1 MQKLAEICIQRPVF
15 ATMLTLALVVLG
27 GFSFFS
33 LGVDLFPNIDLPVV
47 TVSVVN
53 PGASPQE
60 MEGQIS
66 KRIEDSVN
74 TISGVDEIRSNSV
87 EGLSLVFITF
97 ALEKNGDVA
106 AQEVRDRVNLIGDL
120 PPTARTPIVQKL
132 DPGAAP
138 VLKLAVSSNGSLAA
152 VTQIAEQ
159 QIKPLIENMSGVGEV
174 QVIGGVKQ
182 EIRVELQP
190 DRMRAYGI
198 TVPEIANS
206 LRLQNLEAPAGRID
220 DGARELTV
228 RTMGRIADSERFSQ
242 IAVATRAGHIVTL
255 AELARVAE
263 TTSEQRTAASLN
275 GKPAVTVIV
284 SKQSGQ
290 NTVAVAD
297 SVKERLAEIQATLP
311 KDIRIEMVADQSIF
325 IKAAVESIQTHLL
338 EGGLIASLIVFL
350 FLRNI
355 RSTFIAAVAIPTSL
369 IGTFAL
375 MEMVHYTLNQ
385 VTMLALTLMVGIV
398 IDDAIVVLE
407 NIYRFVEE
415 KGMEPFEA
423 AVKATGEIGLAV
435 MATTLSLMAVFLP
448 VAFMKGIVGRVMSS
462 FGLTSAFAVGISLFV
477 SFTLTPMLCARLIKK
492 PKGAA
497 VEGEPGPEVHG
508 TKATGFYKVIED
520 AYMGML
526 EWSLAH
532 RWAIVA
538 ICGLVVIGTVPLFM
552 LVGKNFLPTDDQSGF
567 EVTVRS
573 PEGSTL
579 EATALLG
586 ERIATTLHT
595 LPGTKDTLVTVG
607 GGQDQQVNAAS
618 IFVKL
623 LPLEDRNVSQQD
635 LITRARALL
644 AGYPKQMRI
653 AVQPVASTS
662 SLGSRNA
669 DIQYVVRGPDLDKLA
684 GYSEQLLAHMAKSK
698 DAVDVDS
705 SLITGKPEV
714 RVEIDRERASDLG
727 VSVGDIAQTL
737 NSLVAS
743 QDISTF
749 DTGQARYPVRI
760 QAAPEY
766 RSSETGL
773 KRLFVSSSKLGLV
786 SLDSVARL
794 VEGTGPASIERLNR
808 ERQVTLSANVRVGGS
823 QAAVIAEMDQ
833 FVKEMKLLPGY
844 TAGPAGA
851 SRELGRAA
859 VYFLIAIALSFIF
872 MYMVLASQ
880 FESFI
885 QPVIILATLPL
896 SVPCGIFS
904 LLITGQSVN
913 LFAGLGL
920 LLLFGVVKK
929 NAILQLDHTNVLR
942 THGMNRHDAMIVAN
956 RDRLRPILMTTCAL
970 VGGMIPLVVSSG
982 AGSGTNRSIGVMV
995 VGGQSLCLL
1004 LTLLA
1009 VPVFYSLVEDVRES
1023 HLMRRL
1029 SLRWPRLRRAH
1040 ATAD

>member
-1 MQKLAEICIQRPVF
+1 MQKLAQICIERPVF

-60 MEGQIS
+60 MESQIS
-66 KRIEDSVN
+66 KRIEDAVN

-97 ALEKNGDVA
+97 DLEKNGDVA

-138 VLKLAVSSNGSLAA
+138 VLKVAVSASRPIAD
-152 VTQIAEQ
+152 VTRIAEQ
-159 QIKPLIENMSGVGEV
+159 RIKPLIENMSGVG
-174 QVIGGVKQ
+174 QVEILGGVKQ
-182 EIRVELQP
+182 EIGVQVEP
-190 DRMRAYGI
+190 DRMRAYGV
-198 TVPEIANS
+198 TVPEIVNA

-220 DGARELTV
+220 EGARELTV
-228 RTMGRIADSERFSQ
+228 RTMGRIADADRFGR
-242 IAVATRAGHIVTL
+242 IAVATRGGQTVQL
-255 AELARVAE
+255 GDLARVDLG
-263 TTSEQRTAASLN
+263 TSEQRTAATLN
-275 GKPAVTVIV
+275 GNPAVTIVV

-297 SVKERLAEIQATLP
+297 AVKERLAEIQATLP
-311 KDIRIEMVADQSIF
+311 QDIRMETVGDQSVF
-325 IKAAVESIQTHLL
+325 IKAAVDSIEEHLL

-355 RSTFIAAVAIPTSL
+355 RSTFIAALAIPTSL
-369 IGTFAL
+369 IATFAL
-375 MEMVHYTLNQ
+375 MQVVHYTLNQ

-423 AVKATGEIGLAV
+423 ASKATGEIGLAV

-462 FGLTSAFAVGISLFV
+462 FGLTSAFAVGVSLFV
-477 SFTLTPMLCARLIKK
+477 SFTLTPMLSARLIRK
-492 PKGAA
+492 PAKRP
-497 VEGEPGPEVHG
+497 EGGPHGG

-520 AYMGML
+520 GYLRML
-526 EWSLAH
+526 EWSMAH
-532 RWAIVA
+532 RWAVVA
-538 ICGLVVIGTVPLFM
+538 ICALVVLSTIPLFM
-552 LVGKNFLPTDDQSGF
+552 VVGKNFLPTDDQSGF
-567 EVTVRS
+567 EVTLRA

-579 EATALLG
+579 AATELLG
-586 ERIATTLHT
+586 ERIATELRT
-595 LPGTKDTLVTVG
+595 LPGAKDSLLTVG

-623 LPLEDRNVSQQD
+623 RPLGERKTSQAE

-644 AGYPKQMRI
+644 ASYPKQMRI

-669 DIQYVVRGPDLDKLA
+669 DVQYVVRGPDLDKLA
-684 GYSEQLLAHMAKSK
+684 AYSQELVAQLQQSK
-698 DAVDVDS
+698 DAVDIDS

-714 RVEIDRERASDLG
+714 RIEIDRDRAADLG
-727 VSVGDIAQTL
+727 VSVADIAQTL
-737 NSLVAS
+737 NTLIAS
-743 QDISTF
+743 QEVSTF
-749 DTGQARYPVRI
+749 DSGQERFPVRI
-760 QAAPEY
+760 QATPEF
-766 RSSETGL
+766 RSSEEGL
-773 KRLFVSSSKLGLV
+773 RRLFVSSSKLGLV
-786 SLDSVARL
+786 SLASVARL
-794 VEGTGPASIERLNR
+794 VEGTGPATIERLNR
-808 ERQVTLSANVRVGGS
+808 ERQVTLSANLRAGGS
-823 QAAVIAEMDQ
+823 QAGVIGEMDQ
-833 FVKEMKLLPGY
+833 FVKGMRLLPGY

-851 SRELGRAA
+851 SRELNRAA
-859 VYFLIAIALSFIF
+859 VYFLIAVALSFIF

-896 SVPCGIFS
+896 SVPCGVFA
-904 LLITGQSVN
+904 LLIAGQSVN

-942 THGMNRHDAMIVAN
+942 KHGMNRHDAMIAAN

-970 VGGMIPLVVSSG
+970 VGGMMPLVISSG

-1009 VPVFYSLVEDVRES
+1009 VPVFYSLVEDLREKS
-1023 HLMRRL
+1023 AARATLGRFA
-1029 SLRWPRLRRAH
+1029 RWRKA
-1040 ATAD
+1040 AANS

>member
-1 MQKLAEICIQRPVF
+1 V
-15 ATMLTLALVVLG
+15 
-27 GFSFFS
+27 
-33 LGVDLFPNIDLPVV
+33 
-47 TVSVVN
+47 
-53 PGASPQE
+53 
-60 MEGQIS
+60 
-66 KRIEDSVN
+66 
-74 TISGVDEIRSNSV
+74 
-87 EGLSLVFITF
+87 
-97 ALEKNGDVA
+97 
-106 AQEVRDRVNLIGDL
+106 
-120 PPTARTPIVQKL
+120 
-132 DPGAAP
+132 
-138 VLKLAVSSNGSLAA
+138 AVSADRPLTE
-152 VTQIAEQ
+152 VTRIAEQ

-174 QVIGGVKQ
+174 QIVGGVKQ

-190 DRMRAYGI
+190 DRMRAYAI
-198 TVPEIANS
+198 TVPEIVNA
-206 LRLQNLEAPAGRID
+206 LRMQNLEAPGGRVD
-220 DGARELTV
+220 EGARELTL
-228 RTMGRIADSERFSQ
+228 RTMGRISDLDRFGQ
-242 IAVATRAGHIVTL
+242 IAAGLRGGRVVKVADVAH
-255 AELARVAE
+255 VAE
-263 TTSEQRTAASLN
+263 TPAEQRTAATLN

-290 NTVAVAD
+290 NTVSVAD
-297 SVKERLAEIQATLP
+297 SVKERLAEIKATLP
-311 KDIRIEMVADQSIF
+311 KDIRMEMVGDQSIF
-325 IKAAVESIQTHLL
+325 IKAAVESIQRHLI

-355 RSTFIAAVAIPTSL
+355 RSTFIAALAIPTSL
-369 IGTFAL
+369 IATFAL
-375 MEMVHYTLNQ
+375 MDMIHYTLNQ

-423 AVKATGEIGLAV
+423 AAKATGEIGLAV

-448 VAFMKGIVGRVMSS
+448 VGFMKGIVGRVMSS

-477 SFTLTPMLCARLIKK
+477 SFTLTPMLCARLIRK
-492 PKGAA
+492 PKDGAA
-497 VEGEPGPEVHG
+497 GGHG

-520 AYMGML
+520 GYMRML

-532 RWAIVA
+532 RAVIVLV
-538 ICGLVVIGTVPLFM
+538 CGLVVLSTVPLFM
-552 LVGKNFLPTDDQSGF
+552 MVGKNFLPTDDQSGF
-567 EVTVRS
+567 EVTLRS

-579 EATALLG
+579 QATSMLG
-586 ERIATTLHT
+586 ERIATALHT

-623 LPLEDRNVSQQD
+623 LPLEERDVSQAE
-635 LITRARALL
+635 LITQARALL
-644 AGYPKQMRI
+644 ASYPKQMRI

-669 DIQYVVRGPDLDKLA
+669 DVQYVVRGPDLDKLA
-684 GYSEQLLAHMAKSK
+684 VYAEQLATQMRKLP

-727 VSVGDIAQTL
+727 VSVADIAQTL
-737 NSLVAS
+737 GAMVAG
-743 QDISTF
+743 QEVSTF

-760 QAAPEY
+760 QGAPEF
-766 RSSETGL
+766 RSSEIGL
-773 KRLFVSSSKLGLV
+773 KRLFVSSTKVGLV
-786 SLDSVARL
+786 NLESVAHL
-794 VEGTGPASIERLNR
+794 SEGAGPATIERLNR
-808 ERQVTLSANVRVGGS
+808 ERQVTLSANLKAGGS
-823 QAAVIAEMDQ
+823 QAGLIGQMDE
-833 FVKEMKLLPGY
+833 FVKGMGLSPGY

-896 SVPCGIFS
+896 SVPCGVFA
-904 LLITGQSVN
+904 LLIAGQSVN

-942 THGMNRHDAMIVAN
+942 AHGMNRHDASITAN

-970 VGGMIPLVVSSG
+970 VGGMFPLVISSG

-1009 VPVFYSLVEDVRES
+1009 VPVFYSLVEDLRES
-1023 HLMRRL
+1023 HLLQRL
-1029 SLRWPRLRRAH
+1029 SRSWPKRAA
-1040 ATAD
+1040 ATGD

>member
-1 MQKLAEICIQRPVF
+1 MQKLAEVCIQRPVF
-15 ATMLTLALVVLG
+15 AVMLTLALVVLG

-60 MEGQIS
+60 MESQVS
-66 KRIEDSVN
+66 RRIEDTVN

-120 PPTARTPIVQKL
+120 PPTARTPTVQKL

-138 VLKLAVSSNGSLAA
+138 VLKVAVSANRSLAD

-174 QVIGGVKQ
+174 QIIGGVKQ

-190 DRMRAYGI
+190 DRMRAYGF
-198 TVPEIANS
+198 TVPEIANA
-206 LRLQNLEAPAGRID
+206 LRLQNLEAPAGRIA
-220 DGARELTV
+220 DGGRELTV
-228 RTMGRIADSERFSQ
+228 RTMGRIADADRFGQ
-242 IAVATRAGHIVTL
+242 IAVGVRGNHVVTL
-255 AELARVAE
+255 AEVARVGQSP
-263 TTSEQRTAASLN
+263 SEQRTAATLN
-275 GKPAVTVIV
+275 SKPAVTVIV

-290 NTVAVAD
+290 NTVEVAD
-297 SVKERLAEIQATLP
+297 SVKERLAEIRATLP
-311 KDIRIEMVADQSIF
+311 ADVRMETVGDQSIF

-355 RSTFIAAVAIPTSL
+355 RSTFIAAIAIPTSL
-369 IGTFAL
+369 IATFAL
-375 MEMVHYTLNQ
+375 MEVVHYTLNQ

-415 KGMEPFEA
+415 KGMAPFEA
-423 AVKATGEIGLAV
+423 ASKATGEIGLAV

-462 FGLTSAFAVGISLFV
+462 FGLTSAFAVGVSLFV
-477 SFTLTPMLCARLIKK
+477 SFTLTPMLCARLIRK
-492 PKGAA
+492 PGKGAA
-497 VEGEPGPEVHG
+497 SEEARHG
-508 TKATGFYKVIED
+508 TKASGFYKVIED
-520 AYMGML
+520 GYMKML
-526 EWSLAH
+526 DWSLAH
-532 RWAIVA
+532 RAVVVG
-538 ICGLVVIGTVPLFM
+538 ICALVVIATIPLFM
-552 LVGKNFLPTDDQSGF
+552 VVGKNFLPTDDQSGF
-567 EVTVRS
+567 EVTLRS

-579 EATALLG
+579 EATELLG
-586 ERIATTLHT
+586 ERIATTLRA
-595 LPGTKDTLVTVG
+595 LPGAKDTLLTVG

-623 LPLEDRNVSQQD
+623 LPLEERSASQQE
-635 LITRARALL
+635 LITRARAVL

-684 GYSEQLLAHMAKSK
+684 TYSEQLLAQMRESK

-714 RVEIDRERASDLG
+714 RVEIDRARASDLG

-737 NSLVAS
+737 NALVAS
-743 QDISTF
+743 QEVSTF
-749 DTGQARYPVRI
+749 DSGQARYPVRI
-760 QAAPEY
+760 QAAPEF
-766 RSSETGL
+766 RSGEEGL
-773 KRLFVSSSKLGLV
+773 RRLFVSSSKLGLV

-794 VEGTGPASIERLNR
+794 TEGTGPATIERLNR
-808 ERQVTLSANVRVGGS
+808 ERQVTISANIKAGGS
-823 QAAVIAEMDQ
+823 QAGVIGEMDRHVQ
-833 FVKEMKLLPGY
+833 QMKLLPGY
-844 TAGPAGA
+844 SAGPAGA

-942 THGMNRHDAMIVAN
+942 AHGLNRHDAMMTAN

-970 VGGMIPLVVSSG
+970 VGGMIPLVISSG

-1009 VPVFYSLVEDVRES
+1009 VPVFYSLVEDLRES
-1023 HLMRRL
+1023 HLLRRL
-1029 SLRWPRLRRAH
+1029 AVRLPRRA
-1040 ATAD
+1040 TASGD

>member
-1 MQKLAEICIQRPVF
+1 MRKLAEICIERPVF

-27 GFSFFS
+27 GFSYFN
-33 LGVDLFPNIDLPVV
+33 LGVDLFPNIDLPVI
-47 TVSVVN
+47 TVSVLN

-60 MEGQIS
+60 MESQIS
-66 KRIEDSVN
+66 KRIEDAVN

-87 EGLSLVFITF
+87 EGLSLIFITF
-97 ALEKNGDVA
+97 ELEKNGDVA
-106 AQEVRDRVNLIGDL
+106 AQEVRDRVNMIGDL
-120 PPTARTPIVQKL
+120 PVTARAPVVQKL

-138 VLKLAVSSNGSLAA
+138 VLKVAVSADRPLTE
-152 VTQIAEQ
+152 VTRIAEQ

-174 QVIGGVKQ
+174 QILGGVKQ

-190 DRMRAYGI
+190 DRMRAYAI
-198 TVPEIANS
+198 TVPEIVNA
-206 LRLQNLEAPAGRID
+206 LRMQNLEAPGGRVD
-220 DGARELTV
+220 EGARELTL
-228 RTMGRIADSERFSQ
+228 RTMGRISDISRFGQ
-242 IAVATRAGHIVTL
+242 IAAGTRGGQTVKISD
-255 AELARVAE
+255 LARVSESPA
-263 TTSEQRTAASLN
+263 EQRTAATLN

-290 NTVAVAD
+290 NTVSVAD

-311 KDIRIEMVADQSIF
+311 KDIRMEMVGDQSIF
-325 IKAAVESIQTHLL
+325 IKAAVESIQRHLI

-355 RSTFIAAVAIPTSL
+355 RSTFIAALAIPTSL
-369 IGTFAL
+369 IATFAL
-375 MEMVHYTLNQ
+375 MDMVNYTLNQ

-423 AVKATGEIGLAV
+423 AAKATGEIGLAV

-477 SFTLTPMLCARLIKK
+477 SFTLTPMLCARLIRK
-492 PKGAA
+492 PKEGAA
-497 VEGEPGPEVHG
+497 AGHG

-520 AYMGML
+520 GYMRML

-532 RWAIVA
+532 RAVIVLV
-538 ICGLVVIGTVPLFM
+538 CGLVVLSTVPLFM
-552 LVGKNFLPTDDQSGF
+552 MVGKNFLPTDDQSGF
-567 EVTVRS
+567 EVTLRS

-579 EATALLG
+579 EATSMLG
-586 ERIATTLHT
+586 ERIATALHT

-623 LPLEDRNVSQQD
+623 LPLEDRDVSQEE
-635 LITRARALL
+635 LITQARALL
-644 AGYPKQMRI
+644 ASYPKQMRI

-669 DIQYVVRGPDLDKLA
+669 DVQYVVRGPDLDKLA
-684 GYSEQLLAHMAKSK
+684 AYAEQLAAQMRKLP

-727 VSVGDIAQTL
+727 VSVADIAQTL
-737 NSLVAS
+737 NAIVAG
-743 QDISTF
+743 QEVSTF

-760 QAAPEY
+760 QGAPEF
-766 RSSETGL
+766 RSSEAGL
-773 KRLFVSSSKLGLV
+773 KRLFVSSTKVGLV
-786 SLDSVARL
+786 NLESVAHL
-794 VEGTGPASIERLNR
+794 SEGAGPATIERLNR
-808 ERQVTLSANVRVGGS
+808 ERQVTLSANLKAGGS
-823 QAAVIAEMDQ
+823 QAGLIGQMDE
-833 FVKEMKLLPGY
+833 FVAGMGLSPGY

-896 SVPCGIFS
+896 SVPCGVFA
-904 LLITGQSVN
+904 LLIAGQSVN

-942 THGMNRHDAMIVAN
+942 AHGMNRHDASITAN

-970 VGGMIPLVVSSG
+970 VGGMFPLVISSG

-1009 VPVFYSLVEDVRES
+1009 VPVFYSLVEDLRES
-1023 HLMRRL
+1023 HLLQRL
-1029 SLRWPRLRRAH
+1029 SARWPRRAQ
-1040 ATAD
+1040 ATGD